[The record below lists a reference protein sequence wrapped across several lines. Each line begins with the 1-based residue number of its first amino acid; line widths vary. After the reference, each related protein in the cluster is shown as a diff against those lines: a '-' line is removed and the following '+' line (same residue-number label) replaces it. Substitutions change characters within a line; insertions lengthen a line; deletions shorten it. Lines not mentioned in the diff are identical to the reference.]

1 MTATFPLGLGL
12 LGLGLLWVGLTQRQ
26 LWHKLLGSGV
36 GLAVT
41 GVAVFLVLSG
51 AAPAPGLPQLSGG
64 LNSSVGSSSTE
75 PGITLV
81 LKDDPDILKADKQA
95 RKTLP
100 TFIDALAKPQ
110 GRLGLGFKY
119 GVPTS
124 GETEFMWFD
133 NVSYLNGKFTGD
145 LANEPEWASMQYG
158 DRLTVDAKD
167 VVDWKYVEGGVM
179 QGAYS
184 IRVFRS
190 RMKPAERAAF
200 DLDVGATFKD

>member
-26 LWHKLLGSGV
+26 LWPKLLGGAL

-41 GVAVFLVLSG
+41 GVAAFLGLSG
-51 AAPAPGLPQLSGG
+51 AAPGISQLSGN
-64 LNSSVGSSSTE
+64 LNSRVGSASTE

-95 RKTLP
+95 QKTLS

-124 GETEFMWFD
+124 SETEFMWFD

-145 LANEPEWASMQYG
+145 LANEPEWANMQYG
-158 DRLTVDAKD
+158 DRLTIAAKD

-179 QGAYS
+179 KGAYS
-184 IRVFRS
+184 IRVFRA

-200 DLDVGATFKD
+200 DLDMGATFKD